1 MFCKKSVLSASQNSS
16 GNTCVGVLSFSEVA
30 WYGGSPPEVFLG
42 KGVRKMCRK
51 LWFHFVMGFL
61 PYFLILYQIFFSPQV
76 KGSVIISN
84 KHGIYELPDELPNA
98 SRLLPWLKLQ
108 SLAHDMRALPQI
120 HLIFSENLSLKTL
133 LRDQPRRPPPR
144 TEIPRQSY

>member
-1 MFCKKSVLSASQNSS
+1 
-16 GNTCVGVLSFSEVA
+16 
-30 WYGGSPPEVFLG
+30 
-42 KGVRKMCRK
+42 
-51 LWFHFVMGFL
+51 MGFL

-84 KHGIYELPDELPNA
+84 KHGIYELSDELPNA